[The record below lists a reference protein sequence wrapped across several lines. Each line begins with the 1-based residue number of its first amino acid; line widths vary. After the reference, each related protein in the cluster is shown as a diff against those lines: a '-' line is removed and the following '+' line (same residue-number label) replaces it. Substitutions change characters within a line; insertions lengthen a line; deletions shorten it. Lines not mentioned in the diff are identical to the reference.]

1 MNLGVELTNAIAALL
16 AAEVKAQNLPAAC
29 SGFGLADGTGDDAFR
44 GKARYVTT
52 RLEGKSL
59 TDLMTIGAA
68 VLKSHERF
76 TLQSFQLKE
85 ALRFAHTNGMRRISE
100 ITRTNLCEAFS
111 TLGSLSGKLDLVAFL
126 RKLWPVDAM
135 QSDDFRYATFGEEL
149 FQHTVRNEDW
159 STEYVLARLD
169 ASTISDEAF
178 GKLLAL
184 VVHPTVRQG
193 EDQQTWLD
201 LVNKHLQVDGF
212 RLRETQRISG
222 HPVYIMGPLQTGVR
236 GSPKN
241 LIFASSGPKPE
252 IVLADA
258 VNNDIRVVRNEQFC
272 LFYDEPIGEHGLT
285 WHDLVAWWSR
295 DKDFGDAGAAARSLY
310 QRLFESMKDSEPERI
325 LFRAYYATFTGM
337 GARLPA
343 LVPQVYLHFDP
354 LTARDLY
361 GEKRLPRQRMD
372 FLLFLPHGR
381 RIVIEVDGAQHYS
394 DDKGHPA
401 PHRYAEM
408 VEADRQLRLHGYE
421 VYRFGGA
428 ELRRESGPPLVEG
441 FFKELFKKHNI
452 S

>member
-1 MNLGVELTNAIAALL
+1 MNLGVELTNAIASLL
-16 AAEVKAQNLPAAC
+16 ATEVKAQNLPTAC
-29 SGFGLADGTGDDAFR
+29 SGLGLADGDVDDAFR
-44 GKARYVTT
+44 GKARYVLA
-52 RLEGKSL
+52 RLEGKSP

-85 ALRFAHTNGMRRISE
+85 ALRFARAKGLRRITE
-100 ITRTNLCEAFS
+100 ITRANLCEAFS
-111 TLGSLSGKLDLVAFL
+111 GLGSLSGKLDLVDFL
-126 RKLWPVDAM
+126 KKLWPIDAM
-135 QSDDFRYATFGEEL
+135 QSQESRYRTLGEEL
-149 FQHTVRNEDW
+149 FQHTVRNDDW
-159 STEYVLARLD
+159 STNDVLDRLEVP
-169 ASTISDEAF
+169 TISDEAF
-178 GKLLAL
+178 GELLAL
-184 VVHPTVRQG
+184 LVHPTVRQG
-193 EDQQTWLD
+193 EEQQTWLD
-201 LVNKHLQVDGF
+201 LINKHVQVDGF

-222 HPVYIMGPLQTGVR
+222 HPVYVMGPLETGVR

-285 WHDLVAWWSR
+285 WHELVGWWSK
-295 DKDFGDAGAAARSLY
+295 DKAFGDAGPAAKSLY
-310 QRLFESMKDSEPERI
+310 RRLFESMKDSEPERV
-325 LFRAYYATFTGM
+325 LFRAYYATFKGM

-361 GEKRLPRQRMD
+361 GEKRLARQRMD

-381 RIVIEVDGAQHYS
+381 RVVIEVDGAQHYS
-394 DDKGHPA
+394 DDNGHPA

-428 ELRRESGPPLVEG
+428 ELQRESGPLLVEG